1 MTEQQNI
8 SQSAF
13 EAICFAMTN
22 LKWDYSRNSSGLQVE
37 SRIWGNDIPM
47 DIVVAVDA
55 ENAMIKVRSELPFE
69 VKENENINIS
79 LAVSM
84 INVNLEYGSFKYSSA
99 EKKVWFAINYRFIG
113 CEMSISVFE
122 QILQYAVEMIDDY
135 NDKLLLLSDSLMSLD
150 EFSVFLTELI
160 EQQHNGEEADTKQIS
175 LEKTEEVFNQI
186 DNVVALKTAKYTT
199 DMENLSVS
207 FTLVGEDLPMD
218 ITVKADRKHEILKV
232 SSPMPYKISVDN
244 RVTCAM
250 GVCAVSAKMTA
261 GNFDYDIINGI
272 ITFRL
277 TMPFKDCVIT
287 SDVIEDMIVYAEK
300 VTDDYN
306 DRFLALDKGFLKLDS
321 LING

>member
-1 MTEQQNI
+1 MN
-8 SQSAF
+8 
-13 EAICFAMTN
+13 
-22 LKWDYSRNSSGLQVE
+22 KVYSKIE
-37 SRIWGNDIPM
+37 S
-47 DIVVAVDA
+47 IV
-55 ENAMIKVRSELPFE
+55 
-69 VKENENINIS
+69 
-79 LAVSM
+79 
-84 INVNLEYGSFKYSSA
+84 GS
-99 EKKVWFAINYRFIG
+99 V
-113 CEMSISVFE
+113 
-122 QILQYAVEMIDDY
+122 
-135 NDKLLLLSDSLMSLD
+135 
-150 EFSVFLTELI
+150 
-160 EQQHNGEEADTKQIS
+160 
-175 LEKTEEVFNQI
+175 
-186 DNVVALKTAKYTT
+186 
-199 DMENLSVS
+199 
-207 FTLVGEDLPMD
+207 

-250 GVCAVSAKMTA
+250 GVCVVSAKMTA